1 MLSMASVAFFMGN
14 IWNTCQRSVH
24 TSSRQGTAACTSR
37 SRRRIESGK
46 QQLAASRLD
55 EGGGKVLQIA
65 EQGGEP
71 EVGPVLVPGVGV
83 PNGVNIVDREHR
95 VDGGRSW

>member
-37 SRRRIESGK
+37 SRRRMESESSSS
-46 QQLAASRLD
+46 LLPAWMRV
-55 EGGGKVLQIA
+55 GGKSFKSPNR
-65 EQGGEP
+65 GESRKS
-71 EVGPVLVPGVGV
+71 
-83 PNGVNIVDREHR
+83 DQ
-95 VDGGRSW
+95 SWSVSYTHLRAHET